1 VRLPNLKTTDH
12 DRKWEIANFPLAFFS
27 VKWQVS
33 AMRTT
38 VTLRPDTKGRV
49 ALGKLALGVSSFHA
63 TTDDKG
69 RIILEPY
76 TEIPAS
82 EKWLFDNKPAL
93 AAVKKGLSQAAAGR
107 IKSLGSFARF
117 ANDEID

>member
-1 VRLPNLKTTDH
+1 MST
-12 DRKWEIANFPLAFFS
+12 S
-27 VKWQVS
+27 
-33 AMRTT
+33 
-38 VTLRPDTKGRV
+38 VTLRLDTKGRI

-63 TTDDKG
+63 TTDERG

-76 TEIPAS
+76 AEIPAC

-107 IKSLGSFARF
+107 VKLRGSFARF

>member
-1 VRLPNLKTTDH
+1 
-12 DRKWEIANFPLAFFS
+12 
-27 VKWQVS
+27 
-33 AMRTT
+33 MRTT

-93 AAVKKGLSQAAAGR
+93 AAVKKGLSQAGAGR

>member
-1 VRLPNLKTTDH
+1 MSSP
-12 DRKWEIANFPLAFFS
+12 
-27 VKWQVS
+27 
-33 AMRTT
+33 
-38 VTLRPDTKGRV
+38 VTLRPDTKGRI
-49 ALGKLALGVSSFHA
+49 ALGKLARGVSSFRA

-93 AAVKKGLSQAAAGR
+93 TAVKKGLDQAAAGR
-107 IKSLGSFARF
+107 VRSRGGFAQF

>member
-1 VRLPNLKTTDH
+1 
-12 DRKWEIANFPLAFFS
+12 
-27 VKWQVS
+27 
-33 AMRTT
+33 MRTT